1 MLLAYYRDHA
11 YNNETVRHIEGVGQA
26 AFFKRVSAL
35 YSELSGEPCSDRQ
48 IKTHIT
54 KLRNNE
60 LRLYGCKRG
69 NVFAAQI
76 ACFLASDEGRHVT
89 QLLQSPEDPVTI
101 FREVSVGAFSAA
113 AIMAQAE
120 LAAGSLEEY
129 QIPPLSERLFNIRQS
144 FVPGPRTGH
153 AVWPQEVLDAWRCVL
168 LAGDQFGKQQLR
180 FECHLG
186 CHKVNELCLVL
197 ESDLSYELYHAGAI
211 ARLPPDGPAL
221 KVLRAMSLRAALSD
235 FQSQQERAAA
245 AAQQACESEA
255 SNALEATKRA
265 RQLEQQLQ
273 VAEKQ
278 LLDLRMANSS
288 LEAALKASEEKLQQA
303 QAAVEASRANM
314 TQLPEGQCAV
324 LDKLLRSPV
333 AQECLSRDPGLA
345 LMWLDQLQYL
355 ERVHAGGK
363 AINGMRWHASTL
375 RFGLT
380 LFNKGGA
387 KLYEELAHQV
397 PLPSVSQLRNYKRFT
412 ADGPGWNS
420 AAAATCAEVVKAAGA
435 DTRGGLAFDEMK
447 LNSGLVFNVAT
458 DALVG
463 WADLDAGNEVDH
475 LKGLLNPET
484 DAAVSSIDRSV
495 ATHVLHFTFTSLGPK
510 PTRYS
515 VAYFFTNGIKALD
528 LASTVSDGVR
538 LLSAAGLNVTY
549 TVCDGASE
557 NRAWMEKAADRE
569 LARSIAKETGIELPS
584 SNVTSH
590 LRCFRHPANPTQPV
604 IMLTDGPHLA
614 KKGRNN
620 LEKSYG
626 GTGVKGRNTAEMRW
640 PDGQG
645 GWLFTGLELFADWV
659 EREGWKADGRPAPP
673 EAITTAARNLSGY
686 VKLFLSTQLALDRTT
701 PIKTLD
707 DKLLDQLLI
716 NGTAVYRW
724 HEALRKAAPKASS
737 RPSGDTA
744 ARDGLSAQ
752 CCSDF
757 QVTCF
762 GAVALARFYLQTG
775 GTSVIMA
782 SLNQNCVEN
791 AFSQLRGHGQNRMPD
806 AQRVIDGE
814 QSLRLDEILRVVNRS
829 RAAGKRTASYAQA
842 CDALLDALPIGQITE
857 PCSALVSVFEDVQKR
872 LITHVQSAQ
881 SILRSGPLAIRLWIH
896 EVRHDSSAWQQF
908 RAACEQ
914 MGLSELACKVP
925 DVKRD
930 QLDEQLRAL
939 MGRLGGARLAG

>member
-1 MLLAYYRDHA
+1 
-11 YNNETVRHIEGVGQA
+11 
-26 AFFKRVSAL
+26 
-35 YSELSGEPCSDRQ
+35 
-48 IKTHIT
+48 
-54 KLRNNE
+54 
-60 LRLYGCKRG
+60 
-69 NVFAAQI
+69 
-76 ACFLASDEGRHVT
+76 
-89 QLLQSPEDPVTI
+89 
-101 FREVSVGAFSAA
+101 
-113 AIMAQAE
+113 
-120 LAAGSLEEY
+120 
-129 QIPPLSERLFNIRQS
+129 
-144 FVPGPRTGH
+144 
-153 AVWPQEVLDAWRCVL
+153 
-168 LAGDQFGKQQLR
+168 
-180 FECHLG
+180 
-186 CHKVNELCLVL
+186 
-197 ESDLSYELYHAGAI
+197 
-211 ARLPPDGPAL
+211 
-221 KVLRAMSLRAALSD
+221 MSLRAALSD

-245 AAQQACESEA
+245 AAQQACGSEA
-255 SNALEATKRA
+255 SNALEATERA

-273 VAEKQ
+273 DAEKQ

-324 LDKLLRSPV
+324 LDKLLHSPV

-355 ERVHAGGK
+355 ERARAGGK
-363 AINGMRWHASTL
+363 ALNGMRWHASTL

-412 ADGPGWNS
+412 ADGPGWNA

-435 DTRGGLAFDEMK
+435 DTRGGLAFNEMK

-475 LKGLLNPET
+475 LKGLLNPDT
-484 DAAVSSIDRSV
+484 GAAVSSIDRSV

-590 LRCFRHPANPTQPV
+590 LGCFRHPANPTQPV

-640 PDGQG
+640 PDGRG
-645 GWLFTGLELFADWV
+645 GWVRLSWLDVCTLVKWDMHNSPQLM
-659 EREGWKADGRPAPP
+659 
-673 EAITTAARNLSGY
+673 RN
-686 VKLFLSTQLALDRTT
+686 
-701 PIKTLD
+701 
-707 DKLLDQLLI
+707 
-716 NGTAVYRW
+716 
-724 HEALRKAAPKASS
+724 
-737 RPSGDTA
+737 
-744 ARDGLSAQ
+744 
-752 CCSDF
+752 
-757 QVTCF
+757 VTCF

-775 GTSVIMA
+775 GTSVIVA

-806 AQRVIDGE
+806 AQRVINGE
-814 QSLRLDEILRVVNRS
+814 QSLRLDEILRVVNKS

-842 CDALLDALPIGQITE
+842 YDDEGALMDALPIGQITE

-872 LITHVQSAQ
+872 LIMHVQSAQ
-881 SILRSGPLAIRLWIH
+881 SVLRSGPLAIRLWIH
-896 EVRHDSSAWQQF
+896 EVRYDSSAWQQF
-908 RAACEQ
+908 RTACEQ

-939 MGRLGGARLAG
+939 MGRLVSKYVHANLVGLLRHTKVLAAKDRAEVQALRDERRADAARSAKGAAAVGKKALEAPPIAHAVREDVPPGGPSVEPDADGEELWDSVCCEECGCPHPEESMLLCDGCGGGWHTFCLSPPLPGVPDGDWYCPYCLAPRPGAKPAEAAQQAVEAHMATQAAGAAAAAQVAATTTTTAAQTAAAATGALAAAVVTITTEEAESAAEAISRGGQEDGAIVCTGAQRRSSPDKGRGKRQRKPTHKAREATDVEQPAAKKAAVRKAGNKAKLP